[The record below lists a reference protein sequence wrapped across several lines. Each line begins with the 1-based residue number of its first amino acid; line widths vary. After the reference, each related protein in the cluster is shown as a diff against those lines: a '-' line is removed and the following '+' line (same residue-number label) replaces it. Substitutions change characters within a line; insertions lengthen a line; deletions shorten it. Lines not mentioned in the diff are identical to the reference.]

1 MLTSPLP
8 RRDWSEVLNA
18 ARGIIVRYDTSVTFR
33 QSGSTNHRRCLRT
46 PSRVAKWDQRL
57 ERL

>member
-1 MLTSPLP
+1 MLTSPKQ
-8 RRDWSEVLNA
+8 RRDWSEVLDA
-18 ARGIIVRYDTSVTFR
+18 ARAIIAQYDTSVTLR